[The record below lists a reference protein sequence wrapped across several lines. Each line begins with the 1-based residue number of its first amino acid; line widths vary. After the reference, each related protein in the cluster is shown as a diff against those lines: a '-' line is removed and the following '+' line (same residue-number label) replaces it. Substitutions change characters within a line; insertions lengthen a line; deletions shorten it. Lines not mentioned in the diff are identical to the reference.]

1 MCVSHEQRIKKNL
14 AESKMMPVFSVIRI
28 KAQHIETLNNIIW
41 LKLKTAENNSTYY
54 HELKPF
60 NVIKI

>member
-1 MCVSHEQRIKKNL
+1 
-14 AESKMMPVFSVIRI
+14 MMPVFSVIRI
-28 KAQHIETLNNIIW
+28 KAQHIQTLNNIIW
-41 LKLKTAENNSTYY
+41 LKLKTAENNSIY

>member
-1 MCVSHEQRIKKNL
+1 
-14 AESKMMPVFSVIRI
+14 MMPVFSVIRI

-41 LKLKTAENNSTYY
+41 LTLKTAENNSTYC